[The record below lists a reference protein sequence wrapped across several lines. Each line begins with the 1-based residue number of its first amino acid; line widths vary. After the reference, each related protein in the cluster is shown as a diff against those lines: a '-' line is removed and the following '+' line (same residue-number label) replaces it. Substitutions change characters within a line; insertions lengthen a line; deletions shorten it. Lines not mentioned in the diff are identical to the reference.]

1 LQLWP
6 LFKTQSK
13 HDVSADDQIPWVG
26 AGVGI
31 IMGVIIVI
39 ADHILTYK
47 PTLVVSA
54 LGSWKID
61 DFQR

>member
-1 LQLWP
+1 MHLVGVILRN

-13 HDVSADDQIPWVG
+13 HDVSADDQIPWLG

-31 IMGVIIVI
+31 IMGVIIVM

-47 PTLVVSA
+47 PTLVVSDLSA
-54 LGSWKID
+54 VGK
-61 DFQR
+61 